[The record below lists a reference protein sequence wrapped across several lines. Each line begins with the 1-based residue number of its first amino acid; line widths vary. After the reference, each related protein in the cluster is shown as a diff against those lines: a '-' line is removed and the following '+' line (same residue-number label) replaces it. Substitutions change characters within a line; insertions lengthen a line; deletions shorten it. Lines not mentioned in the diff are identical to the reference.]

1 MQKRS
6 VCASQVLGAS
16 REDRRVKKESMLG
29 LELSLMK
36 YYEYKVLYQADG
48 GVKKK
53 SDIGDEAKLVHHC
66 LVLASILFMQ

>member
-6 VCASQVLGAS
+6 VCASQVLSAS
-16 REDRRVKKESMLG
+16 REDRRVKKELMVG

-36 YYEYKVLYQADG
+36 YYEYKALYQADG

-53 SDIGDEAKLVHHC
+53 SDIGDGG
-66 LVLASILFMQ
+66 